1 VTLLGAVT
9 QHAAECLSG
18 ITIHQLAHAGSPIV
32 WGGAPAIFEMRK
44 GGTPYGAIETA
55 MIDSSY
61 AQVGKSLGLPTH
73 TYLGATDSKVLDM
86 QAGIESNMGFLV
98 GALSGIN
105 MISGA
110 GMIDSLLCQSP
121 EKLVI
126 DAEGISMAKRLLEGM
141 KIQSETLATEFF
153 EGVNFKGGDFLKQKV
168 TMQLFQKEQHLPTK
182 IIDRDSIRGWKASGS
197 LDTFHDVSAITSG
210 PGGKFN
216 PRYSPDGS
224 HLAYVLDIVGS
235 ESYHLVVHDFTTNQ
249 YTDLTPDIF
258 HALQPNFC
266 WSPDGSQLAVLS
278 DERGHFSAYIIP
290 VSGGKP
296 QLVLDTGHPAW
307 QVEWSPG
314 GRHLAVSCEMHG
326 QDYGIFIVNLETKE
340 ITMLCHPERQRHLH
354 RTQVQVR
361 VSDNNEEILRPYG
374 AQNDMINAHEPKWSP
389 DGSKLAF
396 HSDQHGWFDIGVYDL
411 ETKEIEWVTQNEG
424 DSQTPV
430 FNSNESMGVSNL
442 QLAYTQSKGAV
453 NWIET
458 LRLRSASLPIGYDVS
473 ARKYQIGKGIHSG
486 NRLTSDAKRI
496 VTTFSSPGQ
505 PPDLWMIDLESGK
518 SIQLTNSLPKEL
530 MDEEFVTP
538 EEIEYPGM
546 DGTLIPALLYRP
558 KQKPALAVVMIHG
571 GPNWHYS
578 AEWNPVMAH
587 LASRGYAVLC
597 PNYRGSTG
605 YGREWQY
612 AAQFDMGGVDTCDVA
627 AGARYLLREGLA
639 SKVAVTG
646 RSHGGY
652 LTMTCLTQFPELWCA
667 GSAVVPFTNWF
678 KSHEDSREDLQHW
691 NIENMGA
698 PEEYAAIKVLIR

>member
-1 VTLLGAVT
+1 MLDLAQLLRVPHVDHLFDISPDGSKLAFAWNKSGDW
-9 QHAAECLSG
+9 QIYEMELSPPRLDY
-18 ITIHQLAHAGSPIV
+18 TN
-32 WGGAPAIFEMRK
+32 AP
-44 GGTPYGAIETA
+44 
-55 MIDSSY
+55 
-61 AQVGKSLGLPTH
+61 LPF
-73 TYLGATDSKVLDM
+73 G
-86 QAGIESNMGFLV
+86 
-98 GALSGIN
+98 
-105 MISGA
+105 
-110 GMIDSLLCQSP
+110 
-121 EKLVI
+121 
-126 DAEGISMAKRLLEGM
+126 
-141 KIQSETLATEFF
+141 
-153 EGVNFKGGDFLKQKV
+153 
-168 TMQLFQKEQHLPTK
+168 
-182 IIDRDSIRGWKASGS
+182 
-197 LDTFHDVSAITSG
+197 HDVSAITSG

-698 PEEYAAIKVLIR
+698 PEENYERWYNASPYFFLDRILAPVQMICGGNDPRCPASDSIETRDKLLSLGKSVNFLLYEDEGHAFLKIGNIIDSETRRVDFLAGHLDG